1 MLLPVKGNSQHIR
14 RSLKVKPLKQLLNDL
29 DLGMHFDQLVSRQ
42 QEMINTNEA
51 DKLTQES
58 DRKLTVFPDKQKEK
72 KIDAGLYLKWKTNTE
87 SDRKHTQNLQSPDEW
102 KQLTSQWLIAHQHQ
116 VLGVVV
122 LFCKS
127 DNPTYI

>member
-58 DRKLTVFPDKQKEK
+58 DRKLTVFPDK
-72 KIDAGLYLKWKTNTE
+72 
-87 SDRKHTQNLQSPDEW
+87 
-102 KQLTSQWLIAHQHQ
+102 
-116 VLGVVV
+116 
-122 LFCKS
+122 
-127 DNPTYI
+127 